1 LRHTGY
7 LQLRYDRS
15 GPNGTLTTEQLLLQS
30 LQILEGKMQM
40 VQKLAMDYFCDSCR
54 TTLGPD
60 KPRYHCLKCV
70 DFDLCETCYAKC
82 SYGPVKHKKEHPT
95 IRVCAGP
102 GTAVSADPEDPVTAS
117 LLGTAAPS
125 SASST
130 TPDMTIVN
138 ARAKLQCF
146 VAVLKYWKVVL
157 EPLLADAK
165 RDDVYKNL
173 EHIITVAGQ

>member
-1 LRHTGY
+1 MRLPGCGHIHLLGRNPCRPE
-7 LQLRYDRS
+7 LQ
-15 GPNGTLTTEQLLLQS
+15 TLSLALLS
-30 LQILEGKMQM
+30 
-40 VQKLAMDYFCDSCR
+40 R
-54 TTLGPD
+54 
-60 KPRYHCLKCV
+60 
-70 DFDLCETCYAKC
+70 